1 MTCYRW
7 MDDVA
12 FRNEVEKA
20 EAQAEAAYTSLVQTA
35 ALPSWQAAAWWLERR
50 KYMDF
55 GRRDRVEVKI
65 DLKAEVAKLAAD
77 LGLNEEDV
85 LAEAEALLGSRR

>member
-35 ALPSWQAAAWWLERR
+35 ALTSWQAAAWWLERR